1 MQKDNSSNQEWIDGL
16 KSEFN
21 QEDLAKLFNYPS
33 IGQLFSEKE
42 ISNLEEFFAKLTAT
56 NENLERVIRYG
67 NQSEAEKATRASQAI
82 KITLEFLRNLEEMQ
96 TANEKK

>member
-1 MQKDNSSNQEWIDGL
+1 MQKGNSSNEEWINGL

-42 ISNLEEFFAKLTAT
+42 IGNLEEFFAKLTAT
-56 NENLERVIRYG
+56 DENLERVIRYG
-67 NQSEAEKATRASQAI
+67 NQSEAEKASRASQAV
-82 KITLEFLRNLEEMQ
+82 KITLEFLRNLNEMQ
-96 TANEKK
+96 TANKK

>member
-1 MQKDNSSNQEWIDGL
+1 MQKDNSSNEEWLNGL

-42 ISNLEEFFAKLTAT
+42 IGKLEEFFARLTVT
-56 NENLERVIRYG
+56 DENLERVIRYG
-67 NQSEAEKATRASQAI
+67 NQSEAEKATRASQAV
-82 KITLEFLRNLEEMQ
+82 KITLEFLRNLKEMQ
-96 TANEKK
+96 IEDEK